1 VSVSRIISRRAA
13 AINKASS
20 NSESPERSWSLE
32 SGADS
37 DRVFDVKLLL
47 VSGKFLEQRFAIG
60 RIHEVKNS
68 ATDFVR

>member
-1 VSVSRIISRRAA
+1 
-13 AINKASS
+13 
-20 NSESPERSWSLE
+20 LE

-47 VSGKFLEQRFAIG
+47 VRGKFLEQRFAIG